1 LQAKIS
7 DALDGQQKRNRI
19 TNLLQEMRREK
30 IAVVSAVGHCRGSA
44 STWEWYKPPE
54 KDDRS
59 TRFIPFGGACK

>member
-19 TNLLQEMRREK
+19 TNLLQEMRRDK
-30 IAVVSAVGHCRGSA
+30 IAVGHGRGSA

-54 KDDRS
+54 KDDGS